1 MGGRL
6 NMFVFIS
13 LVVAAMLHGSSAQT
27 THVVGDELGWLV
39 PPGGDDAYRTWAAS
53 KTFTVGD
60 VLVFN
65 FTANAHDVA
74 EVSKEAFDSCNET
87 NPISLSTTSPTN
99 ITLSSAGEHHF
110 ICTITGH
117 CNNGQRL
124 AINVSATAPA
134 PQPATPPPPPTP
146 SPAPSTSR
154 VPRTYTVGDA
164 LGWLVPPGGPL
175 AYQTWARDKSFLV
188 DDILVFNFTSGAHD
202 VLRVTRAEF
211 DSCNVSTTTTP
222 PITTTPAR
230 ITLTSAGEHYF
241 ICTFPQHCSIGQK
254 LAINVTG
261 SGSAPAPAPSSPAP
275 TPSSSP
281 TPPPSSGDA
290 TPPPSSG
297 DATPPPSSG
306 DSTPPPTSTPSTP
319 SPVTPLP
326 PPSPSSAPSVAVA
339 ALPFTFL
346 AVALAFLYN

>member
-39 PPGGDDAYRTWAAS
+39 PPGGDAAYRTWAAS

-74 EVSKEAFDSCNET
+74 EVSKEAFDSCNVT

-99 ITLSSAGEHHF
+99 ITLRSAGEHHF

-117 CNNGQRL
+117 CNIGQRL
-124 AINVSATAPA
+124 AINVSATASPA
-134 PQPATPPPPPTP
+134 PAPAPATPP

-154 VPRTYTVGDA
+154 APMTYTVGDA
-164 LGWLVPPGGPL
+164 LGWVVPPGGPL

-188 DDILVFNFTSGAHD
+188 DDILVFNFTSGDHD

-230 ITLTSAGEHYF
+230 ITLTSSGEHYF

-290 TPPPSSG
+290 TPPP
-297 DATPPPSSG
+297 
-306 DSTPPPTSTPSTP
+306 TSTPSTP
-319 SPVTPLP
+319 SPVTPP
-326 PPSPSSAPSVAVA
+326 SPPSPSSAPSVAVA